1 MEILRINNLEKHFNG
16 VTAVD
21 GLSFSIEKGKINALI
36 GPNGAG
42 KTSVFNII
50 SGFIKPDKG
59 EFFFNNTNITSFA
72 PFRIARIGIGRTFQ
86 NIRLFPQMSVLEN
99 VLLALKHEKGE
110 SLFAAI
116 SLSRAMKEED
126 KRNRIKAL
134 EYLELVKLAAK
145 KDEPAA
151 NLSHGQRRLLEIA
164 RALALNPELL
174 LLDEPMAGLFTEMV
188 SEMKSIIR
196 HLRDS
201 GKTILFIEHDMKTV
215 MDISDHVI
223 VLQYGKKIAE
233 GTPRD
238 IQTNELV
245 IEAYLGGKK
254 NVAT

>member
-1 MEILRINNLEKHFNG
+1 
-16 VTAVD
+16 
-21 GLSFSIEKGKINALI
+21 
-36 GPNGAG
+36 
-42 KTSVFNII
+42 
-50 SGFIKPDKG
+50 
-59 EFFFNNTNITSFA
+59 
-72 PFRIARIGIGRTFQ
+72 
-86 NIRLFPQMSVLEN
+86 MSVLEN

-201 GKTILFIEHDMKTV
+201 GKTILFIEHDMKTI

>member
-1 MEILRINNLEKHFNG
+1 

-201 GKTILFIEHDMKTV
+201 GKTILFIEHDMKTI